1 MVPTTSSTSQN
12 GHTDT
17 VETPNGPTELY
28 GDQYILKK
36 ILTHPP
42 QHQNAEKHQDAAKTV
57 EVDLDIVACRC
68 ILMDKISGKPLDVVN
83 IVLIAVFEIS

>member
-1 MVPTTSSTSQN
+1 MEYLSIDVP
-12 GHTDT
+12 
-17 VETPNGPTELY
+17 
-28 GDQYILKK
+28 LKK
-36 ILTHPP
+36 ILTHSP

-83 IVLIAVFEIS
+83 IVLIAVFEISQVLRRNLMYFLHPSLAIIKRYV